1 MKKVLILGNIVLT
14 VQREGKN
21 MSDKNYGEW
30 EAAPVVTSEWED
42 VRKTSDTIPSPVI
55 TKAPMAA
62 PSTDLLSK
70 AAQVVSGGKFGTMQD
85 LIYGGQRPA
94 DSMLSRAGQIVD
106 TSGLTGLTGISKVA
120 DVPVLATSIGKNIP
134 NISPFVKKASQVAK
148 PATDVIKELPA
159 QALSFMSGKDKEA
172 FKYAYNIA
180 RQAEPTAKELAKK
193 FEIGLDLQKKYGS
206 QMNYNYSRVLGLP
219 HDIAIT
225 ATSYD
230 KTSPQGAWSLWSK
243 YIADNPSI
251 PPAYI
256 PFKNASVADKIR
268 MAEQSGVDLGRWS
281 PIAGKTGEALSRSDL
296 VDMAK
301 WAIPALPYAIPTGLL
316 KSPRVAGLVATGA
329 GKAANVASKGKDI
342 LRAGYGEISPAVSQY
357 YQQLAGLLSTQ
368 DQ

>member
-1 MKKVLILGNIVLT
+1 
-14 VQREGKN
+14 
-21 MSDKNYGEW
+21 MSDKNYGAW
-30 EAAPVVTSEWED
+30 ETVPASESQWED
-42 VRKTSDTIPSPVI
+42 VPKTLDTLPSPIDVN
-55 TKAPMAA
+55 APRAM
-62 PSTDLLSK
+62 PRNDILSK
-70 AAQVVSGGKFGTMQD
+70 AAQLVSGGKFGTMQD

-94 DSMLSRAGQIVD
+94 DSMLSKVGQIVD

-134 NISPFVKKASQVAK
+134 NISPYAKKASEFAK
-148 PATDVIKELPA
+148 PATNVLKELPA

-180 RQAEPTAKELAKK
+180 RSAEPTAKELAKK
-193 FEIGLDLQKKYGS
+193 FEIGLNLQKKYGS

-230 KTSPQGAWSLWSK
+230 KTAPKGAWTLWNK

-256 PFKNASVADKIR
+256 PFKNASAADKIR
-268 MAEQSGVDLGRWS
+268 MAEQSGMDLGRWE
-281 PIAGKTGEALSRSDL
+281 PYAGKTGEALSKSDIIDL
-296 VDMAK
+296 AK
-301 WAIPALPYAIPTGLL
+301 WAVPALPYAIPTGVL
-316 KSPRVAGLVATGA
+316 KSPRVAGFVATGA

-342 LRAGYGEISPAVSQY
+342 LRAGYGEISPALNQY

>member
-1 MKKVLILGNIVLT
+1 
-14 VQREGKN
+14 
-21 MSDKNYGEW
+21 MSDKNYSAW
-30 EAAPVVTSEWED
+30 ESVPASESAWED
-42 VRKTSDTIPSPVI
+42 VPKSSSDTIPSPVMA
-55 TKAPMAA
+55 KAPMAM
-62 PSTDLLSK
+62 PRNDILSK
-70 AAQVVSGGKFGTMQD
+70 TAQLVSGGKFGTMQD

-94 DSMLSRAGQIVD
+94 DSMLSKVGQIVD

-134 NISPFVKKASQVAK
+134 NISPYAKKASEFAK
-148 PATDVIKELPA
+148 PATNVLKELPA

-180 RQAEPTAKELAKK
+180 RSAEPTAKELAKK
-193 FEIGLDLQKKYGS
+193 FEIGLNLQKKYGS

-230 KTSPQGAWSLWSK
+230 KTAPKGAWTLWNK

-256 PFKNASVADKIR
+256 PFKNASAADKIR
-268 MAEQSGVDLGRWS
+268 MAEQSGMDLGRWE
-281 PIAGKTGEALSRSDL
+281 PYAGKTGEALSKSDIIDL
-296 VDMAK
+296 AK
-301 WAIPALPYAIPTGLL
+301 WAVPALPYAIPTGVL
-316 KSPRVAGLVATGA
+316 KSPRVAGFVATGA

-342 LRAGYGEISPAVSQY
+342 LRAGYGEISPALNQY

>member
-1 MKKVLILGNIVLT
+1 
-14 VQREGKN
+14 
-21 MSDKNYGEW
+21 MSDKNYGAW
-30 EAAPVVTSEWED
+30 ETVPASESQWED
-42 VRKTSDTIPSPVI
+42 VPKTLDTLPSPIDVN
-55 TKAPMAA
+55 APRAM
-62 PSTDLLSK
+62 PRNDILSK
-70 AAQVVSGGKFGTMQD
+70 AAQLVSGGKFGTMQD

-94 DSMLSRAGQIVD
+94 DSMLSKVGQIVD
-106 TSGLTGLTGISKVA
+106 TSGLTGLSGIGKVA
-120 DVPVLATSIGKNIP
+120 EVPALGTAIGKNIP
-134 NISPFVKKASQVAK
+134 NISPYAKKASEFAK
-148 PATDVIKELPA
+148 PVTDVIKDLPA

-180 RQAEPTAKELAKK
+180 RSAEPTAKELAKK
-193 FEIGLDLQKKYGS
+193 FEIGLNLQKKYGS

-230 KTSPQGAWSLWSK
+230 KTAPKGAWTLWNK

-256 PFKNASVADKIR
+256 PFKNASAADKIR
-268 MAEQSGVDLGRWS
+268 MAEQSGMDLGRWE
-281 PIAGKTGEALSRSDL
+281 PYAGKTGEALSKSDIIDL
-296 VDMAK
+296 AK
-301 WAIPALPYAIPTGLL
+301 WAVPALPYAIPTGVL
-316 KSPRVAGLVATGA
+316 KSPRVAGFVATGA

-342 LRAGYGEISPAVSQY
+342 LRAGYGEISPALNQY